1 MKRTLLVVLIW
12 LLVGA
17 ASAQATVVSRI
28 AAVVN
33 DDIIT
38 THQLDQALQKELN
51 SMDGKPSPA
60 QLGAMRK
67 ELISRLIEES
77 LVQQRIKE
85 LNLTVTDE
93 EIEMAIQ
100 DVQNQNQLTRQ
111 DLEEALLAQGME
123 FEVYRQN
130 LRDQILRYKLMGVE
144 VRRKIEVSD
153 GEVRDYFRAHL
164 DDYRKEAEVNL
175 SALTFP
181 VPERAGLAERDAIRQ
196 AALTARDLLLQGK
209 SIEAVA
215 ARFSS
220 DYGAAASSLGAIARQ
235 SLDPDFSDAIADVEA
250 GGTGRLVEKP
260 AAFILLRVD
269 GQQDG
274 GLYPY
279 ASVEQQIR
287 QHLIEQKTD
296 VRLREWTKA
305 LKQKAFIDI
314 RL

>member
-1 MKRTLLVVLIW
+1 MKRTILVTLIW

-17 ASAQATVVSRI
+17 ASAQAIVVSRI

-38 THQLDQALQKELN
+38 THQLDQALQKELTT
-51 SMDGKPSPA
+51 MDGNPSPA

-93 EIEMAIQ
+93 EIEVAIQ

-164 DDYRKEAEVNL
+164 DDYRKEPEVNL

-181 VPERAGLAERDAIRQ
+181 VPERAGLAERDAIRE

-220 DYGAAASSLGAIARQ
+220 DYGAAASSLGAIASQ

-269 GQQDG
+269 GRQDG

>member
-1 MKRTLLVVLIW
+1 MKRTILVTLIW

-17 ASAQATVVSRI
+17 ASAQAIVVSRI

-38 THQLDQALQKELN
+38 THQLDQALQKELS
-51 SMDGKPSPA
+51 SMDSNPSPA

-93 EIEMAIQ
+93 EIEVAIQ

-164 DDYRKEAEVNL
+164 DDYRKEPEVNL

-181 VPERAGLAERDAIRQ
+181 VPERAGLAERDAIRE

-220 DYGAAASSLGAIARQ
+220 DYGAAASSLGAIASQ

-269 GQQDG
+269 GRQDG

>member
-1 MKRTLLVVLIW
+1 MKRTILVILIW

-17 ASAQATVVSRI
+17 ASAQAIVVSRI

-38 THQLDQALQKELN
+38 THQLDQALQKELS
-51 SMDGKPSPA
+51 SMDGNPSPA

-85 LNLTVTDE
+85 LNLVVTDE
-93 EIEMAIQ
+93 EIEVAIQ

-175 SALTFP
+175 SSLTFP

-220 DYGAAASSLGAIARQ
+220 DYGAAASSLGAIASQ

-269 GQQDG
+269 GRQDG

-314 RL
+314 RI